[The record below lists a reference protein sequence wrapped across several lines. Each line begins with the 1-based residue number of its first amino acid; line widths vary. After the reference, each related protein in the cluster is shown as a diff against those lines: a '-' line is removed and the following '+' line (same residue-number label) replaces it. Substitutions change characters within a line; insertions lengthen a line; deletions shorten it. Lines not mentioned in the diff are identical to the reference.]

1 MGMVGFMLTRLLHIP
16 PGIAPVVSPLMG
28 LLGGERSGFRA
39 YSHEPLLAALMG
51 LLRAGREAG

>member
-28 LLGGERSGFRA
+28 LLGGGG
-39 YSHEPLLAALMG
+39 AAFAHIRMS
-51 LLRAGREAG
+51 RP